1 VKLTYLGQSGIILE
15 SAGERIVID
24 PYLSESARL
33 VNPMWAR
40 ALPIPIPPSA
50 LAGSLAVLCTHE
62 HIDHLDPL
70 TIAPLLE
77 VSPGTDLYTSEAA
90 IRSLPFAVDAARV
103 HALRGEGESLEIGP
117 FTIRPVPAA
126 HSVTYTLE
134 QTELGHRWLGFVVEA
149 DGRRVFHAG
158 DAVDYPGLAESVGAV
173 DLACVPIN
181 GRGREDR
188 DIVGNFEPAEAADL
202 CRRVN
207 ASQALAMHWDMFA
220 ANPGDP
226 GAFRSALA
234 GSGMIVH
241 VLAPME
247 TIDLLR

>member
-1 VKLTYLGQSGIILE
+1 MKLTYLGQSGVILE
-15 SAGERIVID
+15 SEGERIVID

-33 VNPMWAR
+33 VNPRWSR
-40 ALPIPIPPSA
+40 VLPIPMPPSA

-77 VSPGTDLYTSEAA
+77 ASPRTDLYASEAA
-90 IRSLPFAVDAARV
+90 IRSLSFVVDVARV
-103 HALRGEGESLEIGP
+103 HGLRGEGESLEIGP

-134 QTELGHRWLGFVVEA
+134 QTDIGHRWLGFVVETE
-149 DGRRVFHAG
+149 GLRVFHAG
-158 DAVDYPGLAESVGAV
+158 DAVDYPGLAEAIGTV

-207 ASQALAMHWDMFA
+207 ASHALAMHWDMFA
-220 ANPGDP
+220 ENPGDP
-226 GAFRSALA
+226 GAFRAALA
-234 GSGMIVH
+234 GSGVIAH

-247 TIDLLR
+247 TIDLRP